1 MLGGL
6 LIVALVWGLT
16 NPFLRHYSKGIGAA
30 NRPSKGL
37 ADDFWFLVSS
47 RGYLIS
53 LLVNLSGSALFYVL
67 LADGELSVVVPV
79 CNSLTFAFTL
89 FSGFYF
95 FGERISGRT
104 VTGLLLIIVGII
116 IMTGGTLY

>member
-1 MLGGL
+1 MIEGL

-30 NRPSKGL
+30 ARPRKGIL
-37 ADDFWFLVSS
+37 DDLWFLVSS
-47 RGYLIS
+47 RGYLVS

-89 FSGFYF
+89 LSGYYF
-95 FGERISGRT
+95 FGERITTRT
-104 VTGLLLIIVGII
+104 VAGLVLIVVGIV
-116 IMTGGTLY
+116 IMTFH